1 MAGPR
6 WGCIKGGGGEGLVQS
21 WGGSSPLQGITQ
33 PLPKHWFW
41 HTQIQN
47 FPVFPWGWVSPEP
60 VLGKGRAGPAQ
71 SYQHCSPRVGTDA
84 ISGLRGA

>member
-33 PLPKHWFW
+33 SLPKQWFW

-47 FPVFPWGWVSPEP
+47 FPGFPWGWVPWVGPEP

-71 SYQHCSPRVGTDA
+71 SSSVLQP
-84 ISGLRGA
+84 